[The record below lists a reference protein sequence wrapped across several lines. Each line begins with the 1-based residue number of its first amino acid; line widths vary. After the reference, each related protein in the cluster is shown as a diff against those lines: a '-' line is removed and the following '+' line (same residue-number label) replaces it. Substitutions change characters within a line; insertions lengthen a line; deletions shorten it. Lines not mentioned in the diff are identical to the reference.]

1 LRSGQRAARRIRRPL
16 LAIATL
22 ILTGMLSGGTAQAL
36 QISPATL
43 PGVHSMSFRAELAP
57 GTELAP
63 GQAWRY
69 RITGKAYV
77 NGECYIY
84 RIVPSLVTGDDQ
96 TAEVEFTGIGRTE
109 TVTATAEQN
118 QGAPLRT
125 ACVDTVK
132 GGSAAGFNVANL
144 SPVGGPSVLVYG
156 DEVSQASYVATSL
169 GATDC
174 ANVSGEEGQYTIA
187 QAEAFV
193 RAYEHGTSDVIQPL
207 IACTSTY
214 GGFVTDFSLTIEKD
228 KTIQDSQYTYVDG
241 VSLHVYPFQTTCDL
255 TRIDITSAAIS
266 CAPVILDG
274 MPAQEFNLFY

>member
-1 LRSGQRAARRIRRPL
+1 
-16 LAIATL
+16 
-22 ILTGMLSGGTAQAL
+22 MLFGGTAQAL

-43 PGVHSMSFRAELAP
+43 PGVHSISLR
-57 GTELAP
+57 TELAP

-84 RIVPSLVTGDDQ
+84 RIVPSLVAGDDQ
-96 TAEVEFTGIGRTE
+96 TAEVEFAGIGSTE
-109 TVTATAEQN
+109 TVTVAAEQN

-125 ACVDTVK
+125 ACVDTVQ
-132 GGSAAGFNVANL
+132 GGSARGFNVANL
-144 SPVGGPSVLVYG
+144 SPVGGPSVVVYG

-174 ANVSGEEGQYTIA
+174 TNVSGEEGQYTIA

-193 RAYEHGTSDVIQPL
+193 RAYEHGRSDVIQPL
-207 IACTSTY
+207 IECTGTY
-214 GGFVTDFSLTIEKD
+214 GGGFVTDFSLTIEKD

-241 VSLHVYPFQTTCDL
+241 VAQHIYPFQTTCDL
-255 TRIDITSAAIS
+255 TRIDIASAAIS
-266 CAPVILDG
+266 CAPVIPDG